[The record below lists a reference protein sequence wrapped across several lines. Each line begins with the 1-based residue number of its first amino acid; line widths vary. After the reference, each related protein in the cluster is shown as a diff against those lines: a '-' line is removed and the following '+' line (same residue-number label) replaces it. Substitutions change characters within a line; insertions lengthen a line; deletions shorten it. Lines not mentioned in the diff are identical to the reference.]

1 VKGVFIMVLKVILG
15 VVIVTIIGLVVMQII
30 DPNVG
35 GKIFGT
41 QETEDPNTTTEEEED
56 GKGSFTINGNVVNPG
71 KYLLTADGAKMEDL
85 INAAG
90 GVNSNADD
98 RCFYFEATI
107 TPNETYYI
115 STKFD
120 VTDVCGDDEIEKVN
134 INIDDSEAL
143 QTISGLGSVIA
154 DAIVKY
160 RNENGLYYTIE
171 SLMNVSGI
179 GNSKFAQIK
188 DYVILHE

>member
-1 VKGVFIMVLKVILG
+1 MVLKVILG

-98 RCFYFEATI
+98 RCFYLEATI
-107 TPNETYYI
+107 TPNEKYYI

-120 VTDVCGDDEIEKVN
+120 ITDVCGDDEIEKVN